1 MPRIEGVIVKA
12 LRFIPDERGRLM
24 EILRRDDPFFE
35 KFGQVYITTAY
46 PGVIK
51 AWHYH
56 RFQADHFV
64 VLAGMAKVALYDNRE
79 ESPTL
84 GIINEFFLGDYN
96 PLLIR
101 IPQLVLHGFKAL
113 GSREALLL
121 NCPSEPYNHEN
132 PDEYRVPPD
141 SGNIPYSWQ

>member
-1 MPRIEGVIVKA
+1 
-12 LRFIPDERGRLM
+12 
-24 EILRRDDPFFE
+24 
-35 KFGQVYITTAY
+35 
-46 PGVIK
+46 
-51 AWHYH
+51 
-56 RFQADHFV
+56 
-64 VLAGMAKVALYDNRE
+64 
-79 ESPTL
+79 
-84 GIINEFFLGDYN
+84 INEFFLGDYN